1 MPPIKLPSFR
11 SRRNVYPPDLWT
23 KCPSCEE
30 MLFNKQLDKA
40 NRVCPVCG
48 HHFRLAA
55 PARIEHLTDQGS
67 WQERDAGLQS
77 VDALGFVDQKAYPD
91 RLTAAQTATGM
102 RDAAVWG
109 TAAIGHT
116 RIALCVMDFG
126 FMGGSMGAV
135 VGEKVTRAA
144 EHALA
149 TRIPLV
155 VVSSSGGARM
165 QEGTFSLMQLAK
177 TLAAIERLRASGV
190 PFISVLT
197 DPTTGGVFASYAA
210 VGDVNIAEP
219 NALIGFAGARVSA
232 GTIAQELPPGFQ
244 RSEFLFSHGF
254 VDRVVPRADLRDE
267 LSRLLRLLRPV
278 ELPENGQDGDV
289 LAGLPAF
296 RPLSFLSDLADK
308 VAEAGSNGSEP
319 VELPDSAND
328 DRRDEVWGRVQL
340 ARNLRRPRTLEFVD
354 LMTTD
359 FVELHGD
366 RLFGDDDAMVTGLA
380 SLEGRVIA
388 VIGQQKGADT
398 DENIRRNFGMPHPE
412 GYRKAIRIMEL
423 AERFGLPVVTFVDVP
438 GAHPGPESEERGIAE
453 AIARSIGLMS
463 RLRTPIVTIIT
474 GEGGSGGALA
484 IAVGDVVIALEN
496 AVYSVISPE
505 GCASILW
512 RSADEASTAAVAM
525 RMTAADQH
533 ALGVVDI
540 VVPEPG
546 DGAHDQP
553 EETARRLKAIVVDR
567 LRALEALP
575 IDELV
580 DGRYRR
586 YRALGAYTEAAL
598 PELPERPDR
607 SLADRL
613 RDLLD
618 PGRRGLAAGIEGWS
632 RDDPPAREEV

>member
-55 PARIEHLTDQGS
+55 PARVDQLTDQGT
-67 WQERDAGLQS
+67 WQERDAGHEAL
-77 VDALGFVDQKAYPD
+77 DALGFVDQKAYPD
-91 RLTAAQTATGM
+91 RLAAAQTATGM

-116 RIALCVMDFG
+116 RVALCVMDFG

-149 TRIPLV
+149 ARIPLV

-177 TLAAIERLRASGV
+177 TLAAIERLRAAGV

-232 GTIAQELPPGFQ
+232 GPIAQELPPGFQ

-254 VDRVVPRADLRDE
+254 VDRVVSRADLRDE
-267 LSRLLRLLRPV
+267 LSRLLRLLRPA
-278 ELPENGQDGDV
+278 ELPENGENGDV

-319 VELPDSAND
+319 VELPDATD
-328 DRRDEVWGRVQL
+328 GDRRDEVWGRVQL

-366 RLFGDDDAMVTGLA
+366 RLFGDDEAMVTGLA
-380 SLEGRVIA
+380 SLDGRVIA

-412 GYRKAIRIMEL
+412 GYRKAMRIMEL
-423 AERFGLPVVTFVDVP
+423 AQRFGLPIVTFVDVP
-438 GAHPGPESEERGIAE
+438 GAHPGAESEERGIAE
-453 AIARSIGLMS
+453 AIARSVALMT
-463 RLRTPIVTIIT
+463 RLRTPIVTVIT

-484 IAVGDVVIALEN
+484 IAVGDVVVALEN

-512 RSADEASTAAVAM
+512 RTSDEAPAAAVAM
-525 RMTAADQH
+525 RMTAAEQQ
-533 ALGVVDI
+533 ALGVIDI
-540 VVPEPG
+540 VVPEPPG
-546 DGAHDQP
+546 GAHVDIP
-553 EETARRLKAIVVDR
+553 ETARRLRAVIV
-567 LRALEALP
+567 AQLEALTPVP
-575 IDELV
+575 IDGLLEA
-580 DGRYRR
+580 RYRR
-586 YRALGAYTEAAL
+586 YRDLGPYTAVEAPTAAT
-598 PELPERPDR
+598 PV
-607 SLADRL
+607 SKGLAERL
-613 RDLLD
+613 RDLIGSGRWPMAVA
-618 PGRRGLAAGIEGWS
+618 PGVRS
-632 RDDPPAREEV
+632 RDEPPANEEV